1 MWKII
6 EKFRKWTEEYIA
18 IGTAT
23 VLQEWNGEASEWQI
37 LWVDKANCNLKGTG
51 FWKQDKPNAKAVQA
65 DFQQIALKH
74 HEEIMKLM
82 EKKKEYI
89 AEIAKELEI
98 VGEPFVPTTI
108 SQAKGTD
115 SILHILEDNEE

>member
-1 MWKII
+1 M
-6 EKFRKWTEEYIA
+6 
-18 IGTAT
+18 
-23 VLQEWNGEASEWQI
+23 
-37 LWVDKANCNLKGTG
+37 DKA
-51 FWKQDKPNAKAVQA
+51 NAKAVHV
-65 DFQQIALKH
+65 DSLQIALKH
-74 HEEIMKLM
+74 HEKITKLM

-115 SILHILEDNEE
+115 SILHILEDNEEPEASG